1 MRVVIADDS
10 ALWREGLARLL
21 EEAGVEVAA
30 LVGDADALVNAVERL
45 RPDVA
50 VVDVRMPPTWT
61 REGAEAAGRLRE
73 NWPEMGLLL
82 LSQSI
87 DGRSAAA
94 IARAHPRGFGYLL
107 KDSVLDVSTLVDA
120 LDTIVKGGTVLD
132 PDVVST
138 LLGRTATRDR
148 LTALTTRERHVL
160 ELVAQGRSNGAIA
173 EALFLSNKTVERHIT
188 NILTKL
194 GLPLTT
200 ESHRRVLMVLVW
212 LDDTPLTEQ
221 HRPIEEQHRPV

>member
-1 MRVVIADDS
+1 VRVVIADDS

-21 EEAGVEVAA
+21 EGAGVEVVS
-30 LVGDADALVNAVERL
+30 LIGDADALEEAVERL

-73 NWPEMGLLL
+73 RWPDMGLLL

-87 DGRSAAA
+87 EGRSAAA
-94 IARAHPRGFGYLL
+94 VARAHPRGFGYLL
-107 KDSVLDVSTLVDA
+107 KDSVLDVPALVQA
-120 LDTIVKGGTVLD
+120 LATIHGGGTVLD

-148 LTALTTRERHVL
+148 LAPLTDREREVL
-160 ELVAQGRSNGAIA
+160 GLVAQGRSNAAIA
-173 EALFLSNKTVERHIT
+173 ETLVLTSKTVERHIT

-194 GLPLTT
+194 DLPQTT
-200 ESHRRVLMVLVW
+200 ENHRRVLMVLVW
-212 LDDTPLTEQ
+212 LEDDTP
-221 HRPIEEQHRPV
+221 

>member
-21 EEAGVEVAA
+21 DEAGVEVVS
-30 LVGDADALVNAVERL
+30 LVGDADALEEAVERL

-73 NWPEMGLLL
+73 KWPDMGLLL

-87 DGRSAAA
+87 EGRSAATV
-94 IARAHPRGFGYLL
+94 ARAHPRGFGYLL
-107 KDSVLDVSTLVDA
+107 KDSVLDVPALVEA
-120 LDTIVKGGTVLD
+120 LATIRGGGTVLD

-148 LTALTTRERHVL
+148 LAPLTDREREVL
-160 ELVAQGRSNGAIA
+160 GLVAQGRSNAAIA
-173 EALFLSNKTVERHIT
+173 KALVLTSKTVERHIT

-194 GLPLTT
+194 DLPQAT
-200 ESHRRVLMVLVW
+200 EDHRRVLMVLVW
-212 LDDTPLTEQ
+212 LDDDTP
-221 HRPIEEQHRPV
+221 

>member
-21 EEAGVEVAA
+21 EEAGVEVVA
-30 LVGDADALVNAVERL
+30 LVGDAVALEEAVERL

-61 REGAEAAGRLRE
+61 REGAQAAGRLRE
-73 NWPEMGLLL
+73 NWPDMGLLL

-87 DGRSAAA
+87 EGRYAAA
-94 IARAHPRGFGYLL
+94 VARAHPRGFGYLL
-107 KDSVLDVSTLVDA
+107 KDSVLDISALVEA
-120 LDTIVKGGTVLD
+120 LATISSGGTVLD

-148 LTALTTRERHVL
+148 LA
-160 ELVAQGRSNGAIA
+160 
-173 EALFLSNKTVERHIT
+173 
-188 NILTKL
+188 
-194 GLPLTT
+194 P
-200 ESHRRVLMVLVW
+200 
-212 LDDTPLTEQ
+212 
-221 HRPIEEQHRPV
+221 

>member
-21 EEAGVEVAA
+21 EEAGVEVVA
-30 LVGDADALVNAVERL
+30 LVGDAPALEEAVARL
-45 RPDVA
+45 RPDIA

-61 REGAEAAGRLRE
+61 SEGADAASRLRE
-73 NWPEMGLLL
+73 NWPDMGLLL

-87 DGRSAAA
+87 EGRSAAA
-94 IARAHPRGFGYLL
+94 VARAHPRGFGYLL
-107 KDSVLDVSTLVDA
+107 KDSVLDVPALVDA
-120 LDTIVKGGTVLD
+120 LATIGGGGTVLD

-148 LTALTTRERHVL
+148 LAPLTVREREVL
-160 ELVAQGRSNGAIA
+160 GLIAQGQSKAAIA
-173 EALFLSNKTVERHIT
+173 EKLVLANKTVERHIT

-194 GLPLTT
+194 DLPLTT
-200 ESHRRVLMVLVW
+200 EHHRRVQMVLVW
-212 LDDTPLTEQ
+212 LDETP
-221 HRPIEEQHRPV
+221 